1 MRCPYCRTALDEQ
14 ALECH
19 SCQLNVNRASR
30 LLGSLPRI
38 MPGVEDAAALLLPR
52 EMRKLNERVRALQR
66 RFPQVHMHVV
76 VRNFSPDQ
84 PIELYAFWI
93 FNGGHLAQEAHKGGE
108 NRDVLL
114 MIDPVHHRMALMVG
128 YGLEPFLRQQAL
140 DHLLATAAPLM
151 REQRWLMGFLRLLDG
166 LDLLLESA
174 AIDAAEAL
182 GVKTAFDLADA
193 DGDY

>member
-14 ALECH
+14 AFECP

-30 LLGSLPRI
+30 LMGSLPRI

-52 EMRKLNERVRALQR
+52 EMRK
-66 RFPQVHMHVV
+66 
-76 VRNFSPDQ
+76 PDQ
-84 PIELYAFWI
+84 PIELFAFWI

-108 NRDVLL
+108 NRDVLFVL
-114 MIDPVHHRMALMVG
+114 DPVHHRMALMVG

-140 DHLLATAAPLM
+140 DHLLATAAPHM
-151 REQRWLMGFLRLLDG
+151 QEQRWLIGFLRVLDG

-174 AIDAAEAL
+174 AIEAAEAL
-182 GVKTAFDLADA
+182 GVTTAYDTGVV